1 MTTTGETKLN
11 FQRSIHAPDG
21 IHDADL
27 RANDIPMTLKD
38 KLYLADIVLCF
49 LFEQHPFLLWG

>member
-1 MTTTGETKLN
+1 MTGEQHIK

-27 RANDIPMTLKD
+27 RANQIPMTLKD
-38 KLYLADIVLCF
+38 KLYLAGIALCYIASCTMAYY
-49 LFEQHPFLLWG
+49 WG

>member
-1 MTTTGETKLN
+1 MTGEQHIK

-27 RANDIPMTLKD
+27 RANDIPMTLNVTS
-38 KLYLADIVLCF
+38 LDI
-49 LFEQHPFLLWG
+49 

>member
-1 MTTTGETKLN
+1 MKGQDAMFERGLN
-11 FQRSIHAPDG
+11 APDG

-38 KLYLADIVLCF
+38 KLYLAGIALCYIASCTMAYY
-49 LFEQHPFLLWG
+49 WG